1 MLVVSVLVA
10 LTASPPARISRGA
23 SSRVRMSAGGLE
35 SFREREF
42 AKTRDALSSNLGA
55 QNSALQLALE
65 QSRERAAGL
74 LASNTRLEG
83 EVATLAGELRAAA
96 GPQQASAASLAE
108 LSSHVSSLKAQLAA
122 ARREADESK
131 AQASA
136 ELARLAET
144 LGEGTARAEAA
155 LEQAALQLAAET
167 AARVHVEAALERTA
181 TKLTAEMSARQE
193 AEGVVQELAQS
204 LVAQQ
209 ELALSSGAPGPR
221 GRPRA
226 PGADAGPLARA
237 KAAAKRPLSAAA
249 AAAGF
254 SAAEVL
260 RLRSAFTSFDSDGN
274 GVLDECELV
283 KVFESLG
290 YEFSAAELK
299 RITALYDTNRD
310 GAISFQEFLALC
322 SSMP

>member
-1 MLVVSVLVA
+1 MLVASVLVA
-10 LTASPPARISRGA
+10 LAASPPARISRGA

-42 AKTRDALSSNLGA
+42 AKIREMLQNSARDALSSNLGA

-96 GPQQASAASLAE
+96 GSQQASAASLAE
-108 LSSHVSSLKAQLAA
+108 LSSHVSSLEAQLAA

-136 ELARLAET
+136 ELACLAET
-144 LGEGTARAEAA
+144 LGEGTVRAEAA
-155 LEQAALQLAAET
+155 LEQAAAKLAAEV
-167 AARVHVEAALERTA
+167 A
-181 TKLTAEMSARQE
+181 ARQE

-209 ELALSSGAPGPR
+209 ELALSSEAN

-226 PGADAGPLARA
+226 PVSGADAGPPARA

-310 GAISFQEFLALC
+310 GAISFHEFLALC